1 MAKLMKELEASL
13 FQLYKAEIVALLTSD
28 GFDEE
33 DDKGK
38 PCSTEDAEEIVKI
51 LQKDINTIIQEMIKV
66 YKEDNDLKSLKKP
79 QLDWIREFLYDDE
92 KGMYDLLIELR
103 K

>member
-13 FQLYKAEIVALLTSD
+13 FQLYKKEIISLLTTD
-28 GFDEE
+28 DFDEE
-33 DDKGK
+33 DDKGTPRSK
-38 PCSTEDAEEIVKI
+38 EDAEEIVEEIKT
-51 LQKDINTIIQEMIKV
+51 DINKIIQEMIKV
-66 YKEDNDLKSLKKP
+66 YKEDNDLKSLKNP